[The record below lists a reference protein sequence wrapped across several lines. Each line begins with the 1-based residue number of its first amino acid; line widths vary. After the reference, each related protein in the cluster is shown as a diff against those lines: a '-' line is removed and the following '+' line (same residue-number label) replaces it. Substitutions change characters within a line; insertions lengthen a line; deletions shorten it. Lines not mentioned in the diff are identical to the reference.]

1 MALSVS
7 MLCLSCLSVVLATAF
22 GAKARIG
29 KVRIRIYWVVPFV
42 CAVVL
47 VATGEVPLGQLRE
60 QFFGDSDMNPL
71 KTLAIFLSM
80 SAMSVYLDKVGF
92 FKLLA
97 TKVMKHAGTSQVRL
111 FLLLYLIISLVTIF
125 TSNSTIVLTF
135 TPFICYFAK
144 NSNIDPVPFVFMTY
158 VAANTWSMFLVIGNT
173 TNVYVATYF
182 GVEFMEYVRMMALPT
197 VFAAVTSFTLLFLIF
212 RRKLKEPLRASE
224 LEVTI
229 RNVPALAVGVTG
241 LGVCTVLLVI
251 SSYIGLDMW
260 IVCLCSAG
268 AVMIGAVI
276 CLLAK
281 KQSLHP
287 LKKTAKRMPWHLV
300 PFLISMFVVVLALMN
315 NGVTEKIASVFD
327 NGYSLLS
334 FGALSAGASNLMNNL
349 PMSMFFVG
357 ILSSVSEANLMPAV
371 FATVIGSNMGSLLT
385 PVASMSAMMWLSIV
399 KHKKVNFRFF
409 DFVKKG
415 ALITLPTLGA
425 ALGGLA
431 LMFAV

>member
-1 MALSVS
+1 MSLSVS

-29 KVRIRIYWVVPFV
+29 KVRIRIYWVVPFA
-42 CAVVL
+42 CAVTL
-47 VATGEVPLGQLRE
+47 VATGEVPTEQLAE

-97 TKVMKHAGTSQVRL
+97 TKVMKHAGTSQVKL
-111 FLLLYLIISLVTIF
+111 FILLYLIISVVTIF

-144 NSNIDPVPFVFMTY
+144 NSNIDPVPFVFMAY

-197 VFAAVTSFTLLFLIF
+197 VFAAVTSFALLFLIF
-212 RRKLKEPLRASE
+212 RKKLKEPLQASE

-229 RNVPALAVGVTG
+229 RNVPALIVGVTG
-241 LGVCTVLLVI
+241 LGVCTVLLII

-268 AVMIGAVI
+268 AVLVGAVI

-281 KQSLHP
+281 CQSLHP
-287 LKKTAKRMPWHLV
+287 LKKTAKRMP
-300 PFLISMFVVVLALMN
+300 
-315 NGVTEKIASVFD
+315 
-327 NGYSLLS
+327 
-334 FGALSAGASNLMNNL
+334 
-349 PMSMFFVG
+349 
-357 ILSSVSEANLMPAV
+357 
-371 FATVIGSNMGSLLT
+371 
-385 PVASMSAMMWLSIV
+385 
-399 KHKKVNFRFF
+399 
-409 DFVKKG
+409 
-415 ALITLPTLGA
+415 
-425 ALGGLA
+425 
-431 LMFAV
+431 

>member
-1 MALSVS
+1 MALSVA

-29 KVRIRIYWVVPFV
+29 KVRVRVYWMAPFV

-47 VATGEVPLGQLRE
+47 VATGEVPLGQLEE

-97 TKVMKHAGTSQVRL
+97 TKVMKHAGTSQVKL
-111 FLLLYLIISLVTIF
+111 FILLYLIISSVTIF

-241 LGVCTVLLVI
+241 LGVCTVLLII

-287 LKKTAKRMPWHLV
+287 LEKTAKRMPWHLV
-300 PFLISMFVVVLALMN
+300 PFLISMFVVVLSLMN
-315 NGVTEKIASVFD
+315 NGITEAIAEVFD
-327 NGYSLLS
+327 GEQALWT
-334 FGALSAGASNLMNNL
+334 FGGLSAAASNLMNNL

-357 ILSSVSEANLMPAV
+357 ILAEVAEASLTEAM

-385 PVASMSAMMWLSIV
+385 PVASMSAIMWLSIV
-399 KHKKVNFRFF
+399 KHKGVNFRFKH
-409 DFVKKG
+409 FVAKG
-415 ALITLPTLGA
+415 VFICLPTLTA
-425 ALGGLA
+425 ALGGLT
-431 LMFAV
+431 LMMTI

>member
-1 MALSVS
+1 MALAIS
-7 MLCLSCLSVVLATAF
+7 MLALSCLSVMLGTAF
-22 GAKARIG
+22 GAKAHLG
-29 KVRIRIYWVVPFV
+29 KFRIRLYWVVPFV

-47 VATGEVPLGQLRE
+47 VATNTVPLSQVSG

-92 FKLLA
+92 FKYLA
-97 TKVMKHAGTSQVRL
+97 TKVMKHAGTSQLKL
-111 FLLLYLIISLVTIF
+111 FVLLYLIISLVTIF

-144 NSNIDPVPFVFMTY
+144 NSNINPVPYVFMEY
-158 VAANTWSMFLVIGNT
+158 VAANTWSMFLIIGNT
-173 TNVYVATYF
+173 TNVYIATYF
-182 GVEFMEYVRMMALPT
+182 GVGFMDYVAKMALPT
-197 VFAAVTSFTLLFLIF
+197 VFAAIVSFSLLLLIF
-212 RRKLKEPLRASE
+212 RKDLREPLQASE
-224 LEVTI
+224 LEINI
-229 RNVPALAVGVTG
+229 RNKPALIVGVVG
-241 LGVCTVLLVI
+241 MGVCTALLVI
-251 SSYIGLDMW
+251 SSYVGLEMW
-260 IVCLCSAG
+260 IVCLASAG
-268 AVMIGAVI
+268 AVMLGAVI

-281 KQSLHP
+281 RQSLHP
-287 LKKTAKRMPWHLV
+287 LKKTAMRMPWHLV
-300 PFLISMFVVVLALMN
+300 PFLLSMFVVVLGLMN
-315 NGVTEKIASVFD
+315 TGVTEAIASVFD
-327 NGYSLLS
+327 NTDSLVS

-371 FATVIGSNMGSLLT
+371 FATVIGSNMGSLFT

-399 KHKKVNFRFF
+399 KHKKVNFRFK

-415 ALITLPTLGA
+415 VFITLPTLFA

-431 LMFAV
+431 LSLMF